1 VVYCL
6 SVGVSTVLWPAST
19 RKVALV
25 LRSYLPPVLKYCK
38 SHRRLRNTW
47 TEYVILHLFH
57 LKQWKQG
64 LEHLRKYM
72 SIFQRE
78 GTRETI
84 SFRVDA
90 DLKEAFRDEI
100 DESMSEHIQGYMARY
115 VESSDESI
123 DLSAFFTAIVDR

>member
-1 VVYCL
+1 MSRL
-6 SVGVSTVLWPAST
+6 KREDT
-19 RKVALV
+19 RK
-25 LRSYLPPVLKYCK
+25 
-38 SHRRLRNTW
+38 
-47 TEYVILHLFH
+47 
-57 LKQWKQG
+57 
-64 LEHLRKYM
+64 
-72 SIFQRE
+72 
-78 GTRETI
+78 TI